1 MQLRSVAAPGITAP
15 PVYRPQ
21 VASTQRRSDLRT
33 GVAAFV
39 AIQPRRLHPAGGTA
53 VVQRMEMDDDQRM
66 EMDDDQRMEMDDD
79 QRFGG
84 YLFSSPL
91 FPSFRGGD
99 LLSDLFPAI
108 SDTTWE
114 KVFSGDST
122 VPIYQQEPWASLSY
136 GEEFQEDIRKF
147 LESLPGSTTS
157 QPTSSNPYEWRVKS
171 INSFQVSNPDV
182 LSVLTSFGDPITDV
196 VKIYQELGGRVRHD
210 VEHNKG
216 VLQVETSRDIELYL
230 EASTPLHFEFN
241 PYLHKTW
248 SGNLTNYGGSKKDIA
263 LYGAMR
269 SDLTKSLRQIALG
282 DSTLDDVLKAVSG
295 RPAEVHHLLY
305 KAKRPHLAEKTA
317 NLVLSQR
324 SKREKEFG
332 PGQHELMHIVSSG
345 NAKDKFDVLLD
356 VFEEKYKDF
365 IKRKKGILLA

>member
-1 MQLRSVAAPGITAP
+1 
-15 PVYRPQ
+15 
-21 VASTQRRSDLRT
+21 
-33 GVAAFV
+33 
-39 AIQPRRLHPAGGTA
+39 
-53 VVQRMEMDDDQRM
+53 MDDD
-66 EMDDDQRMEMDDD
+66 E
-79 QRFGG
+79 RFGG
-84 YLFSSPL
+84 YFFSSPL
-91 FPSFRGGD
+91 FPSFQQPYDRLQDEPTNDYFSSFDTFMPCESPVVLYQQPQQVFGLPQTRTPVTHSNYAPVDMDLGGEFGGGD